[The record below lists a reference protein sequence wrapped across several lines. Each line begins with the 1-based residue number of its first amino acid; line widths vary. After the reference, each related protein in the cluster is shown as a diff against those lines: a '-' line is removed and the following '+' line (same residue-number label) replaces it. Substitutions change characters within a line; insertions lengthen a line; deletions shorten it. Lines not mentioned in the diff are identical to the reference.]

1 MESPDLM
8 QLIGQVA
15 ASVAAKQAIES
26 TVPSVLDSLAN
37 ELPIL
42 RKIPALRIRNV
53 ERLIGQIQKRIECV
67 ELDLRRIETDEYGY
81 LAYRILE
88 KGIREHRDIKLRM
101 LASALLHAGSQNCT
115 DTFDTQAAVAEI
127 VDWLE
132 PWHIPILQY
141 LRENHCEESAD
152 GRLNAIARATFD
164 ELLSKNPLFP
174 RNRERAWLKHAL
186 FGLNDRNL
194 IRIAGGGGRYT
205 KSSGKGKGRL
215 TDVTDRGAI
224 MERAEIGLTQLSID
238 LLRYLQHAFVETEH
252 EEAGLPADCC

>member
-1 MESPDLM
+1 MEFHDLM
-8 QLIGQVA
+8 QLIEQAA

-26 TVPSVLDSLAN
+26 TIPPILAPLAD

-42 RKIPALRIRNV
+42 KKIPALRIRNV
-53 ERLIGQIQKRIECV
+53 ERLVSQLAKRLEYV
-67 ELDLRRIETDEYGY
+67 ELDQKRIETDEYGH

-101 LASALLHAGSQNCT
+101 LASALLHAGSQDCT
-115 DTFDTQAAVAEI
+115 DTFDTQAAFAEI

-132 PWHIPILQY
+132 PWHVPILQY

-152 GRLNAIARATFD
+152 GRISAFARATFD
-164 ELLSKNPLFP
+164 ELLSQNPLFP

-194 IRIAGGGGRYT
+194 IRIIGGGGSYT
-205 KSSGKGKGRL
+205 KSSGEGKGWL
-215 TDVTDRGAI
+215 TDITDRGAI
-224 MERAEIGLTQLSID
+224 MESAEIGLTQLSID
-238 LLRYLQHAFVETEH
+238 LLRYLQHAFVE
-252 EEAGLPADCC
+252 EEREEFALPADSR